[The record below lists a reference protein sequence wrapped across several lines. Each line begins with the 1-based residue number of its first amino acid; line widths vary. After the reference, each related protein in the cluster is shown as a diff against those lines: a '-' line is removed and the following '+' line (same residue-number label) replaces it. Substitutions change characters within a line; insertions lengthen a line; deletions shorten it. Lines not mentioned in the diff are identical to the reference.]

1 MLKSHGRKSSR
12 SRCRSHSP
20 TRHSHLIHRVRVMPE
35 RGIGLWY
42 ALIAR
47 AGFDG
52 YLRTKRSTMEEKCT
66 LKVDSQNIHIYLS
79 NIFSNLNCNR
89 NILIMTVTKFVLKE
103 AENAKFLLSIFVHL
117 VAIYNIKSSDHPGN
131 CTYALVLLIDGT
143 LRSFENYL
151 IIFMLHQ
158 FNRSLRLFDVT

>member
-1 MLKSHGRKSSR
+1 
-12 SRCRSHSP
+12 
-20 TRHSHLIHRVRVMPE
+20 
-35 RGIGLWY
+35 
-42 ALIAR
+42 
-47 AGFDG
+47 
-52 YLRTKRSTMEEKCT
+52 
-66 LKVDSQNIHIYLS
+66 
-79 NIFSNLNCNR
+79 
-89 NILIMTVTKFVLKE
+89 MTVTKFVLKE
-103 AENAKFLLSIFVHL
+103 AENAKFLLSIFVYL